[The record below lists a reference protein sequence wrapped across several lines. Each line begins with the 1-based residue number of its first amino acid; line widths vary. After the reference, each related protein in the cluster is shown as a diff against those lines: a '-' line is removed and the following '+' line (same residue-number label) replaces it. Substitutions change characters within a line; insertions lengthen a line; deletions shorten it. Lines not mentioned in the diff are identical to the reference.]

1 MGAESM
7 LPGRVTEALEE
18 YGRLLDEH
26 GITWGE
32 PEIHYV
38 KFFARR
44 RVLPP
49 RLFDRFWELVF
60 EAVTESH
67 PDEPRDQLA
76 ARLAEPDYD
85 RVLRDTLDGEL
96 PGHLVAVR
104 IEEESVTLEGAPRT
118 VLLPPDPPA
127 TTDRPKDRPRD
138 HPKDRHPDRH
148 PERRHLDQRH
158 ADRHG
163 KGGRPRDKPFVV
175 LPGGT
180 RASDNGAAAAPLPAD
195 PPTRP
200 EPLPEPLPGPLPEPP
215 SSLPEPPSSRL
226 PGRGEERT
234 SLLIDSRRD
243 EPCLVSVDE
252 TQRLLPPRGAW
263 LVEVDEDS
271 MIIVDGERV
280 RLDTLLRPVP
290 SATLRLVAGV
300 PCRWSVVAGD
310 GSGWFPPDVPHRY
323 DYHGR
328 PYFHGDDLRLQVPC
342 MQLTV
347 TAARGME
354 HDEAR
359 TRLVPRPGGE
369 HLVELTPARLYD
381 AAARGWYG
389 GDLHVHLNWAGDL
402 VAVPADAA
410 AAQHGEDLHVLNLLA
425 GNVSGRRVYDREALE
440 HWTDRDLPWSD
451 ATHVARMGVE
461 YRNDL
466 LGHIYAFAP
475 RAAPGRYH
483 TGFDGDADWPPNAD
497 GLRELRG
504 LGALVGYSHPFRT
517 PIADGDPPK
526 GIVSPVPRNC
536 AARELVADAAL
547 GLVDS
552 LDVLTHASIPA
563 TASVYR
569 RLLGAGN
576 RLAVTAGTDAM
587 ISFTR
592 SDTQSNPPG
601 WARVYARVEGELTA
615 RSFAAAVR
623 AGRTFATT
631 GPWLELSVNGHGP
644 GHVLHA
650 GRGQRI
656 SVTATAIGPEVTA
669 VRIRTAEGVWAGA
682 ERLPAED
689 GASGRPGYSVVHW
702 GRGEDRLTV
711 TAELRVDAPTYVV
724 AEVLCDPHPRTLT
737 ATGYALTSPVYVDV
751 DGKQVA
757 RREDVRWCL
766 EWLDGL
772 ETLIRQHGR
781 LASPYQFGDHMSLLQ
796 QARAVYLGRLS

>member
-7 LPGRVTEALEE
+7 LPGRVTDALEE

-38 KFFARR
+38 KFIARR

-49 RLFDRFWELVF
+49 ALFDRFWQLVF
-60 EAVTESH
+60 QAVAESH
-67 PDEPRDQLA
+67 PDTPRDQLA
-76 ARLAEPDYD
+76 ARLDEPDYD
-85 RVLRDTLDGEL
+85 RVLRDTLDGRL

-104 IEEESVTLEGAPRT
+104 VDSGGATLEGEPRT
-118 VLLPPDPPA
+118 ILLPSRPLRPLRSDGLRRRGTGGAGAAGGTGGTGPRWAKEVPLVVRAGGAQPA
-127 TTDRPKDRPRD
+127 
-138 HPKDRHPDRH
+138 
-148 PERRHLDQRH
+148 E
-158 ADRHG
+158 
-163 KGGRPRDKPFVV
+163 
-175 LPGGT
+175 PGGS
-180 RASDNGAAAAPLPAD
+180 ALPAGWKEGL
-195 PPTRP
+195 T
-200 EPLPEPLPGPLPEPP
+200 PGTP
-215 SSLPEPPSSRL
+215 L
-226 PGRGEERT
+226 PGRGEERI

-243 EPCLVSVDE
+243 EPCVVGVDD
-252 TQRLLPPRGAW
+252 TQRVVAPRGAW
-263 LVEVDEDS
+263 LVEVDQDS
-271 MIIVDGERV
+271 IVVVDGVRI
-280 RLDTLLRPVP
+280 RLDSLLRPVH
-290 SATLRLVAGV
+290 SARLRLVAGM
-300 PCRWSVVAGD
+300 PCRWSVVAAD
-310 GSGWFPPDVPHRY
+310 GSGWFPADTPNRH

-328 PYFHGDDLRLQVPC
+328 PYFHGDDLVVEVPC
-342 MQLTV
+342 MPV
-347 TAARGME
+347 TIRVARGME
-354 HDEAR
+354 YDEAELEI
-359 TRLVPRPGGE
+359 TPDPGGE
-369 HLVELTPARLYD
+369 HLVELAPARLYD

-425 GNVSGRRVYDREALE
+425 ANVSGRRVYDREALE
-440 HWTDRDLPWSD
+440 HWTGEDLPWSD
-451 ATHVARMGVE
+451 GTHVARMGVE

-475 RAAPGRYH
+475 RSAPGRYH

-517 PIADGDPPK
+517 PIGEGDPPK
-526 GIVSPVPRNC
+526 GVVSPVPRNC

-563 TASVYR
+563 TAAVYR
-569 RLLGAGN
+569 RLIGAGN

-592 SDTQSNPPG
+592 SDNQSNPPG

-615 RSFAAAVR
+615 RTFAAAVR

-631 GPWLELSVNGHGP
+631 GPWLELSVDGHGP
-644 GHVLHA
+644 GHVLA
-650 GRGQRI
+650 ARRGDRV
-656 SVTATAIGPEVTA
+656 SVTATAMGPEVAA
-669 VRIRTAEGVWAGA
+669 VRIRTADGVRAGA
-682 ERLPAED
+682 ERLPAD
-689 GASGRPGYSVVHW
+689 DR
-702 GRGEDRLTV
+702 RGEEQLTV
-711 TAELRVDAPTYVV
+711 TAELRVDGPTYVV

-751 DGKQVA
+751 DGRQVA
-757 RREDVRWCL
+757 RREDVLWCL
-766 EWLDGL
+766 EWLDLL
-772 ETLIRQHGR
+772 EDLIRQHGR
-781 LASPYQFGDHMSLLQ
+781 LASPYQFGDHVSLLQ
-796 QARAVYLGRLS
+796 QARTVYQARLG